1 MVKPRILFLTNEQN
15 NAPEEDK
22 LLVAFLKSHFDL
34 VVSHPLDCLSHLHTV
49 KGVIIRNIWP
59 THEYQEGWDAV
70 KKCIRTSGL
79 PVYNP
84 LTFKGDVEGKDYLV
98 VLYNKGYPVIPS
110 IDRVDDLE
118 KLPFA
123 EYYWIKP
130 KNSCDGIGAEK
141 LTRDALLQ
149 KDPKGYIIQ
158 PFMEFEYEPSFYF
171 VDNQFHHAIW
181 EKHRLLYD
189 DVYPYDSTPNDL
201 KFAANFVQWTD
212 LPYGTQRIDSIR
224 TKDGGLLLTEIEN
237 LCPYL
242 YLAEMNERKRE
253 DFLDA
258 IKTSML
264 KVFTEQTTLCGE
276 NLIETDCEA

>member
-1 MVKPRILFLTNEQN
+1 VKPRILFLTNEQN

-22 LLVAFLKSHFDL
+22 LLVTFLKNYFDL

-70 KKCIRTSGL
+70 KKYIRDSDL

-84 LTFKGDVEGKDYLV
+84 LMFNGDVEGKDYLV

-110 IDRVDDLE
+110 IDRVNDLE
-118 KLPFA
+118 KLPSA

-158 PFMEFEYEPSFYF
+158 PFMEFEYEPSFF
-171 VDNQFHHAIW
+171 FIDNQFHHAIW
-181 EKHRLLYD
+181 EKHRLLFD
-189 DVYPYDSTPNDL
+189 DVNSYDPTSNDL
-201 KFAANFVQWTD
+201 KFAKDFVQWTD
-212 LPYGTQRIDSIR
+212 LSYGTQRIDSIR
-224 TKDGGLLLTEIEN
+224 TKNGSLLLTEIEN

-242 YLAEMNERKRE
+242 YLAEMDEQKRE
-253 DFLDA
+253 DFLGA
-258 IKTSML
+258 IKTSMQ
-264 KVFTEQTTLCGE
+264 KIFSEQMTLGNE
-276 NLIETDCEA
+276 KLIEAGCEA